1 MQIYD
6 VKKCFDTM
14 WFKKAMNDLYDSS
27 MTDDKFSLLC
37 ETNKKANIAVKVPGS
52 GLKGWFTKNASWVH
66 MKEFSELIR
75 MVYAT
80 YSNSSPIVRNLKIK
94 N

>member
-1 MQIYD
+1 MTINIMYY
-6 VKKCFDTM
+6 VYGSNKCPNFRAL
-14 WFKKAMNDLYDSS
+14 FPVLY
-27 MTDDKFSLLC
+27 LY
-37 ETNKKANIAVKVPGS
+37 
-52 GLKGWFTKNASWVH
+52 LKGWFTKNASWVH

-94 N
+94 NQR

>member
-1 MQIYD
+1 M
-6 VKKCFDTM
+6 
-14 WFKKAMNDLYDSS
+14 ASS
-27 MTDDKFSLLC
+27 TPV
-37 ETNKKANIAVKVPGS
+37 NNAVTKEERKQS
-52 GLKGWFTKNASWVH
+52 LKGWFTKNASWVH

-94 N
+94 NQR